1 VISSFHLAVLSG
13 GSSLGFLVFGVYL
26 LARYEG
32 IGVRSL
38 STFSMV
44 WGLNFLVA
52 SAVIAILT
60 GYGFTSGAQIQSIS
74 VPPITRAVLIG
85 SAPLSGLLTV
95 SGIFAWLW
103 FVLNYTRRIGRRER
117 IVVVLL
123 GGVTFAVATAN
134 GLVGAL
140 SSFGLIGIDQSVR
153 ANFHQFASVLEVLGT
168 SVAIGVGIALLY
180 ATATDYRPFRGRAA
194 VGLSFAI
201 VVPWLVRYLYQ
212 FGLVTGFNTISTLRI
227 VGLLVGVVGLWLTV
241 DRYDLFEQLPASR
254 AVGRRTAFDTSDTAI
269 VVVNDENHVSD
280 LNPAARELFGVTS
293 RNVIGRP
300 LDALLPRT
308 VDGGSLRRSEGV
320 TFRLPD
326 SNTVVEAVTATA
338 TDEGGESIGRTIVCT
353 DITSER
359 RRQQR
364 IRVLNR
370 VLRHN
375 LRNDLNAVRGYVEL
389 IANGNGDTDD
399 YEDRVSTTIDGL
411 ITTGNKAQDLENIL
425 GSAPFSDSPTRL
437 EGIVERA
444 VEDACAE
451 DDVGAV
457 TIDVPSATT
466 VRINPTVLQSI
477 IEELIENGVRHGD
490 RSAVS
495 VEYDADRS
503 VLLVSDDG
511 PGIPDHEVEVLNN
524 AEETPLEHGS
534 GLGLWLVKWG
544 TDLFG
549 GSVTFDTDDGGT
561 NVRIK
566 LPREHVEAAEP
577 A

>member
-1 VISSFHLAVLSG
+1 MTSSFYLAVLSG
-13 GSSLGFLVFGVYL
+13 VSSLGFILFGTYL
-26 LARYEG
+26 FARYRG
-32 IGVRSL
+32 VGVRSL
-38 STFSMV
+38 SVFSVV

-52 SAVIAILT
+52 SAVIAILA
-60 GYGFTSGAQIQSIS
+60 GYGFTSGAQIQSLS
-74 VPPITRAVLIG
+74 LPPATRAVLIG

-103 FVLNYTRRIGRRER
+103 FVLKYTRRIERRER

-140 SSFGLIGIDQSVR
+140 SSFGLINIDQSVR

-168 SVAIGVGIALLY
+168 SVAIGVGLASLY
-180 ATATDYRPFRGRAA
+180 ATTTDYRPFRGRAA

-212 FGLVTGFNTISTLRI
+212 FGLVTGFSVISTLRT
-227 VGLLVGVVGLWLTV
+227 VGLLIGVAGLWLTV

-269 VVVNDENHVSD
+269 VVVNDKDRLSD
-280 LNPAARELFGVTS
+280 LNPAARDLFGVTS
-293 RNVIGRP
+293 QNIIGRP
-300 LDALLPRT
+300 LDSLLPAT
-308 VDGGSLRRSEGV
+308 VDSESLQQLEET
-320 TFRLPD
+320 TFRLPESD
-326 SNTVVEAVTATA
+326 TVIEAVTATA

-375 LRNDLNAVRGYVEL
+375 LRNDLNAVSGYVEL

-399 YEDRVSTTIDGL
+399 YEKRVSTTIDEL
-411 ITTGNKAQDLENIL
+411 ITTGDKAQDLEKIL
-425 GSAPFSDSPTRL
+425 DATPFSDSPTRL
-437 EGIVERA
+437 EAIVERA
-444 VEDACAE
+444 IEAACTEEDP
-451 DDVGAV
+451 DTV
-457 TIDVPSATT
+457 TIGIPSTTT
-466 VRINPTVLQSI
+466 VRINPIVLQSI
-477 IEELIENGVRHGD
+477 LEELIENGIRHGQ
-490 RSAVS
+490 SGVS
-495 VEYDADRS
+495 VTYDADQAM
-503 VLLVSDDG
+503 LLVSDEG
-511 PGIPDHEVEVLNN
+511 PGIPDHEIEVLNN
-524 AEETPLEHGS
+524 AKETPLEHGS

-549 GSVTFDTDDGGT
+549 GSVAFDTSDGGT
-561 NVRIK
+561 NVHIQ
-566 LPREHVEAAEP
+566 LPPEYVGSAEMS
-577 A
+577 